1 MPLMWHSWGL
11 FFPGGSLVKNLA
23 TNVADPR
30 VWDLIPRL
38 GRSCGE
44 GNGNPFQ
51 YPCLEN
57 PMKRGAWWAMVHTV
71 TNSWTHFY
79 FNSTLNV
86 WQNSPVKP
94 SSPGLLFIG
103 RFLITESIFL
113 LIISLF
119 RLSISS
125 WFSSGRLHVSK
136 NFSTSSRFQFV
147 SI

>member
-1 MPLMWHSWGL
+1 MLILG
-11 FFPGGSLVKNLA
+11 FPGGTSHKEFSCQCRRFRA
-23 TNVADPR
+23 RKCDPW
-30 VWDLIPRL
+30 VGKIPWR
-38 GRSCGE
+38 RMW
-44 GNGNPFQ
+44 NPFQ
-51 YPCLEN
+51 YSCLEN
-57 PMKRGAWWAMVHTV
+57 PVDRGAWWAMVHTV
-71 TNSWTHFY
+71 TNSWTQFY

-113 LIISLF
+113 LIISLL

-136 NFSTSSRFQFV
+136 NFSTSTRFQFV